1 MIISM
6 STFLFERFC
15 VYMIMSKYI
24 RLELKLGGLDW
35 KNRLVSK
42 RQKKKN
48 QNALSEIL
56 MGLIHV
62 KIFKRTW
69 EFCMPNLEGKRK
81 GDK

>member
-42 RQKKKN
+42 RQKKKSECSIWDIN
-48 QNALSEIL
+48 GIDSCQN
-56 MGLIHV
+56 
-62 KIFKRTW
+62 F
-69 EFCMPNLEGKRK
+69 
-81 GDK
+81 

>member
-42 RQKKKN
+42 RQKKKKSECSIWDIN
-48 QNALSEIL
+48 GIDSCQN
-56 MGLIHV
+56 
-62 KIFKRTW
+62 F
-69 EFCMPNLEGKRK
+69 
-81 GDK
+81 